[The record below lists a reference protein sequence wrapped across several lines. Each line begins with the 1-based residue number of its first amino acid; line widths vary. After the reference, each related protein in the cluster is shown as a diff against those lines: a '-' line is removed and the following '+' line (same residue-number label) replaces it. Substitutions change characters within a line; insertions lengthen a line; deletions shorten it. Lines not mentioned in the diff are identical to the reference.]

1 MPESYADLV
10 ARLAAAADQRAA
22 AHAEA
27 DAWFAT
33 QCAAAQAS
41 VAQADERLA
50 AAAAAREQA
59 RENVEFTDGEAARL
73 WHVLARRMKVPAA
86 TLGPPPDEEAPGA
99 LREHPARLLDHARE
113 RLDEVKP
120 ARVRRTA
127 ARLLVALFL
136 LALLAGVAAATLAL
150 RG

>member
-10 ARLAAAADQRAA
+10 ARLAAAAAQRAA
-22 AHAEA
+22 ARAEA
-27 DAWFAT
+27 DAWLAA
-33 QCAAAQAS
+33 QCAAAEAS
-41 VAQADERLA
+41 VTQADERLA
-50 AAAAAREQA
+50 AAEAARQTA

-73 WHVLARRMKVPAA
+73 WLVLARRMKVPLAR
-86 TLGPPPDEEAPGA
+86 LGPPPGEDAPDGS
-99 LREHPARLLDHARE
+99 REHPGRLLDHARE

-120 ARVRRTA
+120 VRVRHTA
-127 ARLLVALFL
+127 ARVLVALFL